1 MVWNCCSQISF
12 IEAALA
18 VVLAALSSATSTASA
33 KKGDFMS
40 LDTCRDTHL
49 RLFSCTD
56 AIIVKIARV

>member
-40 LDTCRDTHL
+40 LDTCRDTH
-49 RLFSCTD
+49 
-56 AIIVKIARV
+56 